1 METIIPKVG
10 SVLVWTT
17 LMYSPGPELEP
28 HITFSHWLVLQA
40 SSSVI
45 RVVCIADDN
54 NVEAWN
60 NSGSWPIEIDVS
72 TFSDDLLTNKREPGY
87 WSFA

>member
-17 LMYSPGPELEP
+17 LAYGPRV
-28 HITFSHWLVLQA
+28 TVSHWLVLQA

-45 RVVCIADDN
+45 RVVCVADDN
-54 NVEAWN
+54 VEEWN
-60 NSGSWPIEIDVS
+60 QSGSWPQELDVNS
-72 TFSDDLLTNKREPGY
+72 FGDDLLTNKREPGY
-87 WSFA
+87 WSLA